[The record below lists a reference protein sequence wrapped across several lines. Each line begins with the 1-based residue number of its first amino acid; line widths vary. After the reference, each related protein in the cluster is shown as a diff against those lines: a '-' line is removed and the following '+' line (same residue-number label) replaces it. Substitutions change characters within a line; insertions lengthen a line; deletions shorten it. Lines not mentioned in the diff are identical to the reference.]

1 MDLSPFVGEEEE
13 EIERTLLSL
22 SETETQKMAAA
33 KAVVVLPRPVTFV
46 TGNAKKLEEVK
57 AIIGNSIPFKSL
69 KLDRAYSFQFL
80 SFEITVFSPYLES
93 HCLNCVF
100 LELQCLSFKVSLR
113 ISPKRRLV

>member
-1 MDLSPFVGEEEE
+1 MLAKKKKKLKGL
-13 EIERTLLSL
+13 LLSL

-33 KAVVVLPRPVTFV
+33 KAAVVLPRPVTFV

-80 SFEITVFSPYLES
+80 SFEITVFSPFLES
-93 HCLNCVF
+93 HCYCVF
-100 LELQCLSFKVSLR
+100 LVLQCLSFKVSLR

>member
-33 KAVVVLPRPVTFV
+33 KAAVVLPRPVTFV
-46 TGNAKKLEEVK
+46 TGNVKKLEEVK

-80 SFEITVFSPYLES
+80 SFEITVFSPFLES
-93 HCLNCVF
+93 HCYCVF
-100 LELQCLSFKVSLR
+100 LVLQCLSFKVSLR